1 LSENVNTS
9 KSRNVGDSSP
19 SSSSSSEEED
29 DDENLPEAEEA
40 PAPPPSTQYEALR
53 DDGFKHLDN
62 PDLDDQKAAQ
72 KFLARNQQIGDNHAA
87 DNAIIEDITCVNFM
101 CHERLHV
108 KLGPLINFVVGM
120 NGSGKSAVLTALTLC
135 LGGKA
140 ASTNR
145 GASLKS
151 LIKGGCDTAMLVV
164 RLKNQGNDA
173 YQPDVFGKSII
184 IERHFSRSG
193 SSNFKLK
200 NENGRLISNKKGDV
214 EDIIEYYQLQVD
226 NPMNVLTQDAA
237 KSFITSSTPAQ
248 KYQFFFEG
256 VQLKALDDDYRLVSD
271 TCDQI
276 DAKLAESK
284 EDLQALKKRSKDA
297 EAKAEIVKQHEGIRT
312 QAKRLSRQMAWAQVE
327 EEERT
332 LAAKEQCIAGIQ
344 EEIDKAESE
353 AANNASTFQNA
364 DEQLERA
371 KEHETR
377 LEEEL
382 VPLKDEEERIRAE
395 YDAAAEEVQKAHTS
409 QKVLGRGLTAVR
421 ERVKRFERDIEVE
434 QKRLEDANGGAQ
446 SRTLAEVEE
455 AERAVFEASEAL
467 DQNRGE
473 IKRLEEARQQGKEKE
488 ASARSLLAVKQ
499 KDVETARERLNS
511 LTHDRGNVMAGFDTK
526 MPRLLQQI
534 RNDSGF
540 REKPIGPLGM
550 HIKLLKPEWS
560 QVLEST
566 LNTALNS
573 FIVTS
578 KPDQMRLSSMCSH
591 APSMEL
597 LDCSAIYAS
606 AVPALSLNSR
616 S

>member
-1 LSENVNTS
+1 MSENANSS
-9 KSRNVGDSSP
+9 KLRSARDGSP
-19 SSSSSSEEED
+19 VTSSSSEDEED
-29 DDENLPEAEEA
+29 QEELADAEEV

-53 DDGFKHLDN
+53 DNGFKHLDH
-62 PDLDDQKAAQ
+62 PELDDQRATQ

-87 DNAIIEDITCVNFM
+87 NNAIIEDITCINFM
-101 CHERLHV
+101 CHEKLYV

-151 LIKGGCDTAMLVV
+151 LIKGGCDSAMLVV

-173 YQPDVFGKSII
+173 YQPDIFGKSII

-276 DAKLAESK
+276 AAKLTESK
-284 EDLQALKKRSKDA
+284 DDLHALQKRSKDA

-327 EEERT
+327 EEER
-332 LAAKEQCIAGIQ
+332 LLDVKEQCISGIQ
-344 EEIDKAESE
+344 EEIEKAESD
-353 AANNASTFQNA
+353 AANKANTFQNT

-371 KEHETR
+371 KERESQ
-377 LEEEL
+377 LAEELLPLKEEEEK
-382 VPLKDEEERIRAE
+382 VRAD

-409 QKVLGRGLTAVR
+409 QKAMRRNLTAVLEKI
-421 ERVKRFERDIEVE
+421 ERFTRGIQEE
-434 QKRLEDANGGAQ
+434 QERLEAANGGAN
-446 SRTLAEVEE
+446 SRMQAEVRE
-455 AERAVFEASEAL
+455 AEGAASEAKTAFEHCKE
-467 DQNRGE
+467 E
-473 IKRLEEARQQGKEKE
+473 ISRLEEARRQELDKQAAAK
-488 ASARSLLAVKQ
+488 LPLAAKRREV
-499 KDVETARERLNS
+499 DAARERLSNLRAESGNS
-511 LTHDRGNVMAGFDTK
+511 LAGFDAQL
-526 MPRLLQQI
+526 PRVLNQL
-534 RNDSGF
+534 RNDNGF

-560 QVLEST
+560 DILEST
-566 LNTALNS
+566 LSTVLSS

-578 KPDQMRLSSMCSH
+578 KSDQMRLSSRCRQFPLMY
-591 APSMEL
+591 L
-597 LDCSAIYAS
+597 
-606 AVPALSLNSR
+606 VK
-616 S
+616 